1 MKPIRDFSHGDTR
14 APYLV
19 TYQVYDPEFPAVFL
33 KIKKLIQDVAGPIV
47 VEHFGSSSIPGLGG
61 RGALDIAIPTPESE
75 HSYLKQLL
83 YGIGFQD
90 SPFPHYLPLL
100 VGCLNHMQRN
110 YAILLY
116 LVLPES
122 KVYTDW
128 LKFRCHMLNNPED
141 ALAYDDVK
149 RQTIARGDTQGEHY
163 QEAKLPFLTAIAD
176 KLKGEIP

>member
-47 VEHFGSSSIPGLGG
+47 VEHFGSSSIPSLGG
-61 RGALDIAIPTPESE
+61 RGALDIAIPAPESE
-75 HSYLKQLL
+75 HSYLRQLL

-100 VGCLNHMQRN
+100 VGCLSRRFHK
-110 YAILLY
+110 YGHVIY
-116 LVLPES
+116 
-122 KVYTDW
+122 
-128 LKFRCHMLNNPED
+128 
-141 ALAYDDVK
+141 
-149 RQTIARGDTQGEHY
+149 
-163 QEAKLPFLTAIAD
+163 
-176 KLKGEIP
+176 